1 MADKTN
7 AYDELVKLINDVVS
21 TGTVSKSSGGSSSEN
36 GGQTGGSTA
45 TKSTSTSDYFASRR
59 KALGLD
65 RIKVDADYI
74 SSFLDDSQRYM
85 RNATTD
91 KVRMGVT
98 TSKSIYESRKKD
110 SDDLH
115 KRSFEISRYLE
126 NNKDE
131 LDEDAYKSLKD
142 YLDAFDRTSS
152 QSIYSFY
159 KNKEFFS
166 QFKTQDEYDQYV
178 TQKEAYE
185 AKVNLDLD
193 NAAKEI
199 KDLEAKRDDYY
210 WNHDYDAGSHDE
222 RVAFEQSLEEMDKE
236 IAQKKQYLN
245 QARHIQEGAK
255 LSSVSDPFSDNYDH
269 DFRDLS
275 KYSTTIKESTSWW
288 QGRTED
294 TQYEWINNN
303 NGFRDSYEKDMDAL
317 NEVAAA
323 TTQSSFYVA
332 PTESAYRKK
341 GYDHLTK
348 DEIAIYNYYYAKDGK
363 EKAQEYLDSI
373 QETLNYRKATEMYGE
388 LEDHTAQEL
397 IFGVEAGLNQFTS
410 GISNFFNTKDD
421 YIPQSAVQMTS
432 GMVREDLA
440 DAGAKLP
447 DWMGGAS
454 LGQVGYDAI
463 TTTANMAPSILTSV
477 AVGIL
482 NPVAG
487 QVAGQALMGMSAAG
501 GAYQEALNEGYD
513 KNQARAYGLLVGASE
528 IVMEKVLGGIS
539 ALGGNILGKTL
550 TKNLSNADTA
560 LKMIA
565 KNLGASMLS
574 EFSEEY
580 LQEVL
585 TPVFKN
591 LTLGTNEDVKLFS
604 AEALYSGILGAL
616 TAGIMEGPTA
626 IAGEGDAHSTGKQL
640 QKSDVS
646 AQRLAEIGK
655 TFSADTVAFKLAG
668 KVDENTSAYTMG
680 RLFNEIGATLTEQN
694 KSDIAH
700 YLTTNSNMTSEIAQ
714 KNAEILADIVDGVE
728 VSDVQMKM
736 IEKNPVLASA
746 MQDVII
752 NPNSTVNQRK
762 RGFNDVLKSLANEM
776 AGVDASATEQ
786 TAPGQENQSDADEVV
801 VENKQ
806 AAQSEYETSADGKNI
821 IKSTG
826 ETVDIKEIATIK
838 DGQMTLRLTD
848 GRTVDAKD
856 VSYASQNDAL
866 VYETVANM
874 GVNPAAANVLVNA
887 YNPDSGVSASIYA
900 HGIKEAYRYGQYS
913 YPMQELARGP
923 FSSMLTEQQRN
934 TAYKLGKMF
943 SGEQVAQAQATVKKS
958 LQVANKKAT
967 AGKKVGKVHFDGNRS
982 SLTERQETSLSTL
995 ETIAD
1000 VLGVQIHVFESQV
1013 GENGKRI
1020 GANGWYDPKDN
1031 SIHID
1036 LHAGVSGEATM
1047 LFTAAHELTH
1057 FIKQWSPAKFKTLA
1071 NFLMKEYGQKGVS
1084 VDVLVHNQ
1092 IAKAKRNGRTL
1103 TYDEAYEEVIADS
1116 METMLSDGNVM
1127 EKLAKLKQQDKSLWQ
1142 KIKDFISDLADKIRK
1157 VYEGLTP
1164 DSEEGR
1170 YVAEMKDAIEALQ
1183 NLFVEGLVDASENYQ
1198 AAEQM
1203 GIEVDAD
1210 TESISPAVVLSERTW
1225 TESDYVQERTKAA
1238 KEIAKAI
1245 GVSEKKAK
1253 AYIDSVNSI
1262 AKMIAEDRVRLDY
1275 FSSPGRSS
1283 FVGNVE
1289 YGGSFDFSTLCK
1301 KRRLLTGTFT
1311 AIQKALPNTAL
1322 TADEILDIRN
1332 RMKDAGLEVS
1342 CGLCYV
1348 EGSRA
1353 NMGQF
1358 AKEFL
1363 KLYKQYYPDAW
1374 QPNMADVNTP
1384 DGIEWVRIN
1393 HPECYE
1399 QYEYFWNHYGTMK
1412 PGDKNLFASQQKPKL
1427 YQLHTEY
1434 KGEILDKFKD
1444 DGNVEDK
1451 NLNGGIRLQSF
1462 SDFEIVHLIDTMQI
1476 IMDMSRVGLA
1486 GQAYTKVPDFAWAL
1500 GDTGLKINL
1509 SLIAKGVDADGK
1521 LVFDDI
1527 EGMPIGEAMR
1537 LRDRYSANVGTILVA
1552 FNDEQLMAAMA
1563 DDRVDYII
1571 PFHRSQWKKSQ
1582 YGAMGLP
1589 AKTKDYTYMQ
1599 NEKFIKPQ
1607 YHEYRGRMVKDKATN
1622 YMPNEYWDFSKSGK
1636 ENAEAYL
1643 EMCARNNKR
1652 PKFYKLLQ
1660 NNGDGSYSLKTDGST
1675 DGYWKLLI
1683 DFKMYDNEG
1692 NGSPQMPVKPEFNM
1706 DEAKRMLND
1715 YQGGHSNFPVAQGIV
1730 DEFVQEYKDSH
1741 KGVKF
1746 SERDEL
1752 SPREYNRLTTKK
1764 PINVSKQE
1772 WEMVKSQRKTKYSS
1786 IDEDDIP
1793 VLDFFKIGDY
1803 RTINKGYIYCIRNSG
1818 PDSFSVVMKKQI
1830 IPDIR
1835 RITREVI
1842 KDENRRGNE
1851 TADSSAAAEKS
1862 KRGPDRGSGERSGNR
1877 RELPENDRGTV
1888 HTGESQRDLHARKS
1902 NADSGTKLKLSDR
1915 DSDGNSLTKEQSVFF
1930 AQSKA
1935 RNDDGSLMVL
1945 YHGTANAGFT
1955 VPDPKKFSYDKTS
1968 FFLTSNPNT
1977 ARSYSGSDE
1986 VYAPDGSTPATSGG
2000 KNYKV
2005 YANLKNPLIV
2015 DAERSDWSKIKPAES
2030 KFEYV
2035 KLLKYRDV
2043 KKPMFGSPFTI
2054 KLEVKERGQDA
2065 KVVTFDNYNKY
2076 MDYIGNGHYKIVPR
2090 GEKVTVGKTYH
2101 NVGGQNNWNTMK
2113 YSAYAKEHGY
2123 DGVIFKN
2130 LFVAGKSF
2138 DPQKDQKTYDTV
2150 VVAFDGNQVKSVN
2163 NLNPTSNPD
2172 IRYSDR
2178 NRGNDST
2185 GKKLTQGQQDFF
2197 AESQARTEDGSL
2209 VRLYHTSPTAGFTT
2223 FEGGKGEGFYKFGK
2237 YGGGIT
2243 YFTDNQKMSSSY
2255 SPYIE
2260 LLDMKRLDT
2269 FADAQKWLSEKSVG
2283 SFEIRKVKGT
2293 YVVYDI
2299 DYKETVPGIS
2309 YTSERDLLRNLKRD
2323 IQMEYGDPEAGGQ
2336 YEGYANIKNPL
2347 VVDAEGHAWN
2357 DIQYETTNVDSI
2369 ADFRDEIEKLSSE
2382 EKAFLKGKYD
2392 DAILQAKNSEDS
2404 AEDIFFDSMYRLAP
2418 WETDQKEMWSSI
2430 QNRLFFSNSKLQDK
2444 KTRFFFDA
2452 ISKNFNTKGIP
2463 VEFTSTAKKPHTTN
2477 DIVFKALEDGNY
2489 DGVIIK
2495 NVIDY
2500 GGNGGIKSL
2509 STSDYK
2515 KLKPGNL
2522 YVIFNSNQF
2531 KNADNLNPTDDPDIR
2546 YSDRDT
2552 ESVSNRSLLANA
2564 LESVAKNDI
2573 ERKKIQEYKEKIG
2586 LINAEE
2592 KKLRELNK
2600 QIKDMTFSKGQTDIK
2615 KARALQFDAQQAA
2628 NRINTYDR
2636 QLLRLEASKP
2646 LKDVLT
2652 REKKMAFD
2660 RGVQR
2665 GKEALEAYRE
2675 RAEKKQQETIE
2686 RYQESRKRGVENRQK
2701 TAMRQNI
2708 RKTIRDLDKIL
2719 NRGDKTRNV
2728 KEDMKDF
2735 VADALASA
2743 EILFTD
2749 NYSNEDMVRNGVAT
2763 DLTPEEAKL
2772 MNEARAIMDE
2782 IAGLP
2787 TGYEGWQERQE
2798 TEQKLKG
2805 RLAYRMTKL
2814 KDVFVRERARLNKTQ
2829 VSEVLGNLADSYGRL
2844 QNSEFAHVQGAYH
2857 ESVHE
2862 YLKMLQEDVGG
2873 TIIKDMTLGQL
2884 EELHKAYTMVMT
2896 TVRNAN
2902 RMFAENLNN
2911 TRDALANRVMFE
2923 VHEAGGEHGLWT
2935 KAGDKLN
2942 SFSWNN
2948 EKPVYAFERIGS
2960 NTLKTLYGNIRKGQD
2975 GWAVDIQEANDF
2987 RMGMYKKYKHSS
2999 WDTQKQYKFTSS
3011 SGIDFELNLD
3021 QIMSLYAYSKRAQAH
3036 DHLLKGGF
3044 VFDGNTE
3051 VVVNKKGIKMTFL
3064 NKNATAYNVS
3074 FEILENIISKL
3085 TPEQKAFVDDM
3096 QEYLSTTMGEKG
3108 NEVSMELYGVKLFNE
3123 KFYFPLRSAGQYMEK
3138 AKEADMKQKQGQVN
3152 IANSGFSKAVKIKAS
3167 NPVVLTGFMDVWAGH
3182 VNEMSMYHSF
3192 VLPMEDFRRVYNYSS
3207 PHMEGQQS
3215 ASVNGVIQNAYG
3227 AAATDYIDRLYRDLN
3242 GGAITD
3248 NTAGPI
3254 NKLMNLFKKGAVFAS
3269 ASVTIQQPSAI
3280 ARATALVDIKHFIG
3294 PKVDAKRH
3302 KALWEEVKQYA
3313 PVAVIKEMGFFD
3325 TNMGRSATDFLT
3337 AEEYSGIKEKALAL
3351 VKDEGYRD
3359 EQLSKAPALADELTW
3374 CVIWE
3379 AVKRET
3385 KARNPKLNV
3394 KSEEFL
3400 KIAGDR
3406 FSEVIDKTQVYD
3418 SVLARS
3424 ANMRSKD
3431 TGMKMATAFMAE
3443 PTTSINMVADAL
3455 RKGKKGNKKQAA
3467 RIIGSVVS
3475 SVVLNSFLVAWV
3487 YAARDDDED
3496 ETFREKYLSSFI
3508 SGIIDGVN
3516 PMTYIPFLKDIV
3528 SIVQGYDIER
3538 SDMAVISDLW
3548 NAYKQLEKDDV
3559 SVWRKV
3565 EGFAGSICQI
3575 FGLPVKNIM
3584 RDVRSVFQ
3592 AYNTIF
3598 HGEEDTTRGTAYAIV
3613 EGITGDKPS
3622 NSEQLYKARSI
3633 GDEAHAARVEA
3644 RYDDEDSANAA
3655 VRQAIK
3661 DRYMD
3666 DELTLAQATMQLTQY
3681 AGMKADEAYWLMD
3694 GWKHRKETGSDDG
3707 YSKYNDFYEAV
3718 QTGKNLK
3725 AVIKEYTD
3733 NGVKK
3738 STLSG
3743 QITSH
3748 FKDEYVAMSAGERA
3762 NIKGYLLNAYEQCGV
3777 SRESAEEKLRGWDFE
3792 AKYGGSYEEIV
3803 ADYKNGAI
3811 SESTMRNILADKGY
3825 SKSDIE
3831 DKISDWNVYKIYGY
3845 EYSKLDDAYRAGEL
3859 SREEFRQAMIDNGTF
3874 PAKADQA
3881 IITYDWMRDNA
3892 QYGLEYSDAAK
3903 YAHPIENYGK
3913 SLADV
3918 GLDPDIYLEYKEL
3931 KKGCKGVDADND
3943 GTADSGTLRTA
3954 KFEMIDSLP
3963 ITNDQKDALAAI
3975 DYSMKS
3981 VNRYAPWH

>member
-1 MADKTN
+1 MADDKKNQEALDALHKLQDAHAATSSVSNTDWSKVTDASSFTETAN
-7 AYDELVKLINDVVS
+7 AAADNVRQEY
-21 TGTVSKSSGGSSSEN
+21 
-36 GGQTGGSTA
+36 
-45 TKSTSTSDYFASRR
+45 TKN
-59 KALGLD
+59 
-65 RIKVDADYI
+65 VDSNYI
-74 SSFLDDSQRYM
+74 SSFLKDSRLHM
-85 RNATTD
+85 TSATSD
-91 KVRMGVT
+91 KTRMGVT
-98 TSKSIYESRKKD
+98 TSKSIYESRKKTYG
-110 SDDLH
+110 DLH
-115 KRSFEISRYLE
+115 KRSYEISRYLE
-126 NNKDE
+126 DNKDKI
-131 LDEDAYKSLKD
+131 DEETYRSMKD
-142 YLDAFDRTSS
+142 YLDAFDKTSS
-152 QSIYSFY
+152 QSIHSFY
-159 KNKEFFS
+159 RNQKFYS
-166 QFKTQDEYDQYV
+166 QFKTQEDYDKYV
-178 TQKEAYE
+178 AQKEEYE

-193 NAAKEI
+193 NAEKEI
-199 KDLEAKRDDYY
+199 KDLEAKREEWY
-210 WNHDYDAGSHDE
+210 WNTDYDATNHRE
-222 RVAFEQSLEEMDKE
+222 RVAFEKQLEELDNE
-236 IAQKKQYLN
+236 ITRKKQYLN

-255 LSSVSDPFSDNYDH
+255 LSSVADPFSGSYDH
-269 DFRDLS
+269 DFRNLS
-275 KYSTTIKESTSWW
+275 KYNTTIQDSHSWW
-288 QGRTED
+288 TNGTGD
-294 TQYEWINNN
+294 AQYEWINNQ
-303 NGFRDSYEKDMDAL
+303 NGYRDSYEKDMDAL
-317 NEVAAA
+317 NSVAAA

-332 PTESAYRKK
+332 PAESAYRKK

-363 EKAQEYLDSI
+363 DKAQEYLDSI

-388 LEDHTAQEL
+388 LEDNTAQEL
-397 IFGVEAGLNQFTS
+397 IFGVNAGLDQFAS
-410 GISNFFNTKDD
+410 GISDFFNTGDN

-440 DAGAKLP
+440 DAGVKLP

-463 TTTANMAPSILTSV
+463 TTSANMAPSILTSM

-487 QVAGQALMGMSAAG
+487 QVAGHALMGMSAAG

-513 KNQARAYGLLVGASE
+513 KNQARGYGLLVGASE

-539 ALGGNILGKTL
+539 ALGGNALGKSL
-550 TKNLSNADTA
+550 TQNLTNADTA

-565 KNLGASMLS
+565 KKLGGSMLS

-591 LTLGTNEDVKLFS
+591 LALGTHEDVKLFS

-626 IAGEGDAHSTGKQL
+626 IAGEVSVYNTGKDL
-640 QKSDVS
+640 QKADVS
-646 AQRLAEIGK
+646 AQRLADIGK
-655 TFSADTVAFKLAG
+655 TFSADTVAHQLAG
-668 KVDENTSAYTMG
+668 KVNENTTAYAMG

-694 KSDIAH
+694 VNDI
-700 YLTTNSNMTSEIAQ
+700 TNALVSKGMNESVARS
-714 KNAEILADIVDGVE
+714 NAEALAYVVE
-728 VSDVQMKM
+728 GGQLTDAQVAI
-736 IEKNPVLASA
+736 IEANEVLAEA
-746 MQDVII
+746 ARTTLIDA
-752 NPNSTVNQRK
+752 NTTWNQRSQ
-762 RGFNDVLKSLANEM
+762 NYNEVLKSLAQEK
-776 AGVDASATEQ
+776 ASRTNPAE
-786 TAPGQENQSDADEVV
+786 AEQENTPASDKVDTQKEEGSETGSEAET
-801 VENKQ
+801 
-806 AAQSEYETSADGKNI
+806 AAPKV
-821 IKSTG
+821 KS
-826 ETVDIKEIATIK
+826 IATIE
-838 DGQMTLRLTD
+838 D
-848 GRTVDAKD
+848 GRVTVKMEDGTEVNVKESGIDPDDGVRIETIASIDGISTVDANFILNTLR
-856 VSYASQNDAL
+856 VSPG
-866 VYETVANM
+866 T
-874 GVNPAAANVLVNA
+874 
-887 YNPDSGVSASIYA
+887 SAQVGSLGA
-900 HGIKEAYRYGQYS
+900 KEAYKYGFYGFSQDHIAKHGVFANALTDTQRQAIYDTGRA
-913 YPMQELARGP
+913 AR
-923 FSSMLTEQQRN
+923 Q
-934 TAYKLGKMF
+934 K
-943 SGEQVAQAQATVKKS
+943 QVDNKNATVAK
-958 LQVANKKAT
+958 KKAT
-967 AGKKVGKVHFDGNRS
+967 TEKNSATGKVHFDGDRS
-982 SLTERQETSLSTL
+982 ALTERQNASLTAM
-995 ETIAD
+995 ERVAE

-1013 GENGKRI
+1013 NERGKRI
-1020 GANGWYDPKDN
+1020 GANGWYDPKDS

-1036 LHAGVSGEATM
+1036 LHAGATGEGTM
-1047 LFTAAHELTH
+1047 LFTLAHELTH
-1057 FIKQWSPAKFKTLA
+1057 HIRKWSPAKFKVLA
-1071 NFLMKEYGQKGVS
+1071 DFLMQEYGKKGVN
-1084 VDVLVHNQ
+1084 VDALVREQ
-1092 IAKAKRNGRTL
+1092 MAKAKRSGRTIS
-1103 TYDEAYEEVIADS
+1103 YDTAYEEVVADS

-1127 EKLAKLKQQDKSLWQ
+1127 KRLEKLKAQDKDLWH
-1142 KIKDFISDLADKIRK
+1142 KIKRFIDDMAAKIRAAYK
-1157 VYEGLTP
+1157 GMSP
-1164 DSEEGR
+1164 DSVEGR
-1170 YVAEMKDAIEALQ
+1170 YVAEMGEAIYRLQ
-1183 NLFVEGLVDASENYQ
+1183 ELFTEGLVEASENFQSAEKNTTHEGGEVKFMSREIEDVTDETVRADLTDVFNGNNVTSRSYIPLTKTTPFAVRYITGYMADRPIIVDKKKAYFDMREDGKFKEDKKHHYHGMGVDGFIDALAILNDPEYAILEDKGDGNYHYAFISSNENGEELCIVFQ
-1198 AAEQM
+1198 MNVTKNVSQMNGYPGGYYNIDITEFVATDEWLEKHGVEPGTSYKDYLLSFYENSIVYDRSIHFEQM
-1203 GIEVDAD
+1203 NKARNIDSESAGVAASYDNNRASKDMLTQPDSTVKNESIEAMDMEVDEK
-1210 TESISPAVVLSERTW
+1210 TESVVPALLFSERTW
-1225 TESDYVQERTKAA
+1225 TESDYVQERNKAA

-1322 TADEILDIRN
+1322 TADEILNIRN

-1363 KLYKQYYPDAW
+1363 KLYKKYYPDAW

-1434 KGEILDKFKD
+1434 KGEILQKFKD
-1444 DGNVEDK
+1444 DDNVEEK

-1509 SLIAKGVDADGK
+1509 SLIAKGVDENGK

-1527 EGMPIGEAMR
+1527 EGMPIADAMK

-1636 ENAEAYL
+1636 ENAIAYL

-1660 NNGDGSYSLKTDGST
+1660 NNGDGSYSLKADGST

-1683 DFKMYDNEG
+1683 DFKMYDNDG
-1692 NGSPQMPVKPEFNM
+1692 NGSPQMAVKPEFNIE
-1706 DEAKRMLND
+1706 EATRMLD
-1715 YQGGHSNFPVAQGIV
+1715 TYSGGHSNFPVAQGIV
-1730 DEFVQEYKDSH
+1730 DEFVKEYKDSH

-1746 SERDEL
+1746 SDRDYVAYDHTAILKESKVDEYL
-1752 SPREYNRLTTKK
+1752 MDYASKDSPKYTKAYITYMSPSTFMRLTTDGWREREHISEQAGKLDAERLSRSK
-1764 PINVSKQE
+1764 PGIYL
-1772 WEMVKSQRKTKYSS
+1772 R
-1786 IDEDDIP
+1786 IDHDTGKVIGHEGRHRMSAMDNEGIYYVP
-1793 VLDFFKIGDY
+1793 VLLLDDSNDMGKTDIAE
-1803 RTINKGYIYCIRNSG
+1803 INLRGQFNEYESG
-1818 PDSFSVVMKKQI
+1818 TVKDAIPLSFENR
-1830 IPDIR
+1830 DR
-1835 RITREVI
+1835 VI
-1842 KDENRRGNE
+1842 KKFA
-1851 TADSSAAAEKS
+1851 TQSSMQ
-1862 KRGPDRGSGERSGNR
+1862 RIGERYGYNKTLR
-1877 RELPENDRGTV
+1877 F
-1888 HTGESQRDLHARKS
+1888 
-1902 NADSGTKLKLSDR
+1902 SDR
-1915 DSDGNSLTKEQSVFF
+1915 D
-1930 AQSKA
+1930 
-1935 RNDDGSLMVL
+1935 
-1945 YHGTANAGFT
+1945 
-1955 VPDPKKFSYDKTS
+1955 
-1968 FFLTSNPNT
+1968 
-1977 ARSYSGSDE
+1977 
-1986 VYAPDGSTPATSGG
+1986 
-2000 KNYKV
+2000 
-2005 YANLKNPLIV
+2005 
-2015 DAERSDWSKIKPAES
+2015 
-2030 KFEYV
+2030 
-2035 KLLKYRDV
+2035 
-2043 KKPMFGSPFTI
+2043 
-2054 KLEVKERGQDA
+2054 
-2065 KVVTFDNYNKY
+2065 
-2076 MDYIGNGHYKIVPR
+2076 
-2090 GEKVTVGKTYH
+2090 
-2101 NVGGQNNWNTMK
+2101 
-2113 YSAYAKEHGY
+2113 
-2123 DGVIFKN
+2123 
-2130 LFVAGKSF
+2130 
-2138 DPQKDQKTYDTV
+2138 
-2150 VVAFDGNQVKSVN
+2150 
-2163 NLNPTSNPD
+2163 
-2172 IRYSDR
+2172 
-2178 NRGNDST
+2178 
-2185 GKKLTQGQQDFF
+2185 
-2197 AESQARTEDGSL
+2197 
-2209 VRLYHTSPTAGFTT
+2209 
-2223 FEGGKGEGFYKFGK
+2223 
-2237 YGGGIT
+2237 
-2243 YFTDNQKMSSSY
+2243 
-2255 SPYIE
+2255 
-2260 LLDMKRLDT
+2260 
-2269 FADAQKWLSEKSVG
+2269 AD
-2283 SFEIRKVKGT
+2283 
-2293 YVVYDI
+2293 
-2299 DYKETVPGIS
+2299 
-2309 YTSERDLLRNLKRD
+2309 
-2323 IQMEYGDPEAGGQ
+2323 
-2336 YEGYANIKNPL
+2336 
-2347 VVDAEGHAWN
+2347 
-2357 DIQYETTNVDSI
+2357 
-2369 ADFRDEIEKLSSE
+2369 
-2382 EKAFLKGKYD
+2382 
-2392 DAILQAKNSEDS
+2392 
-2404 AEDIFFDSMYRLAP
+2404 
-2418 WETDQKEMWSSI
+2418 
-2430 QNRLFFSNSKLQDK
+2430 
-2444 KTRFFFDA
+2444 
-2452 ISKNFNTKGIP
+2452 
-2463 VEFTSTAKKPHTTN
+2463 
-2477 DIVFKALEDGNY
+2477 
-2489 DGVIIK
+2489 
-2495 NVIDY
+2495 
-2500 GGNGGIKSL
+2500 
-2509 STSDYK
+2509 
-2515 KLKPGNL
+2515 
-2522 YVIFNSNQF
+2522 
-2531 KNADNLNPTDDPDIR
+2531 
-2546 YSDRDT
+2546 
-2552 ESVSNRSLLANA
+2552 SVSNRSLLANA
-2564 LESVAKNDI
+2564 LESVAQNDI
-2573 ERKKIQEYKEKIG
+2573 ERKRLQEYKEKIS

-2592 KKLRELNK
+2592 ENLRALNK
-2600 QIKDMTFSKGQTDIK
+2600 QLRIEKDPKNIRM
-2615 KARALQFDAQQAA
+2615 LQFEANQSA

-2652 REKKMAFD
+2652 REKKMAYD
-2660 RGVQR
+2660 RGVQK

-2701 TAMRQNI
+2701 TAMRQKI
-2708 RKTIRDLDKIL
+2708 RKTIRDLDNIL
-2719 NRGDKTRNV
+2719 NRGDKKRNV

-2749 NYSNEDMVRNGVAT
+2749 NYSNEDMVRNGVGT
-2763 DLTPEEAKL
+2763 DLTPEEAKF

-2782 IAGLP
+2782 LANLP
-2787 TGYEGWQERQE
+2787 TGYDGWLARQDQEF
-2798 TEQKLKG
+2798 KLKNK
-2805 RLAYRMTKL
+2805 LSYRMAKL

-2844 QNSEFAHVQGAYH
+2844 QNSEYAHVQGAYH

-2873 TIIKDMTLGQL
+2873 TIVKDMTLGQL
-2884 EELHKAYTMVMT
+2884 EELYKAYTMVMT
-2896 TVRNAN
+2896 TVHNAN

-2923 VHEAGGEHGLWT
+2923 VHEAGGEHGLWS
-2935 KAGDKLN
+2935 KAADKLN

-2960 NTLKTLYGNIRKGQD
+2960 QTLKTLYGNIRKGQD

-2987 RMGMYKKYKHSS
+2987 RMKMYQKYKHNT
-2999 WDTQKQYKFTSS
+2999 WDTQKTYKFTSS

-3051 VVVNKKGIKMTFL
+3051 VVVNKKGLKITYL

-3108 NEVSMELYGVKLFNE
+3108 NEVSMQLYGVKLFNE

-3167 NPVVLTGFMDVWAGH
+3167 NPVVLTGFMEVWAGH

-3280 ARATALVDIKHFIG
+3280 ARASALVDLKFFDG
-3294 PKVDAKRH
+3294 YGTATLPKMGVEFAKQSLHDFAGAKKDTAHDREWAEL
-3302 KALWEEVKQYA
+3302 KKYA

-3337 AEEYSGIKEKALAL
+3337 GEEYSGIKEKALAL
-3351 VKDEGYRD
+3351 VKDESYRD
-3359 EQLSKAPALADELTW
+3359 ELLSKAPALADEVAW
-3374 CVIWE
+3374 CVIWR

-3385 KARNPKLNV
+3385 KARNPKMDV

-3475 SVVLNSFLVAWV
+3475 SVILNSFLVAWV

-3496 ETFREKYLSSFI
+3496 ETYREKYLSSFV

-3548 NAYKQLEKDDV
+3548 NAWKQLKNDDV

-3565 EGFAGSICQI
+3565 EGFVGSICQI

-3592 AYNTIF
+3592 AYDTIV
-3598 HGEEDTTRGTAYAIV
+3598 HGEKNTTRGTAIAIV
-3613 EGITGDKPS
+3613 EGITGQKPS
-3622 NSEQLYKARSI
+3622 NPEQLYKARKA
-3633 GDEAHAARVEA
+3633 GDKEHAARVEG
-3644 RYDDEDSANAA
+3644 RYEDEKSANAA
-3655 VRQAIK
+3655 VRKAIT

-3666 DELTLAQATMQLTQY
+3666 DELTMAQATMQLTQY
-3681 AGMKADEAYWLMD
+3681 AGMKADKAYWLMD
-3694 GWKHRKETGSDDG
+3694 GWKYKKETGSDDG
-3707 YSKYNDFYEAV
+3707 YSEYNDFYEAV

-3725 AVIKEYTD
+3725 AVIKTYTD
-3733 NGVKK
+3733 NGVKMT
-3738 STLSG
+3738 TLSG

-3748 FKDEYVAMSAGERA
+3748 FEDEYVQMSVAERA

-3777 SRESAEEKLRGWDFE
+3777 SRKTAEEKLRDWDFE
-3792 AKYGGSYEEIV
+3792 AKHGVSYEEIV
-3803 ADYKNGAI
+3803 AEYKNGDI
-3811 SESTMRNILADKGY
+3811 SESTMRSILADKGY

-3845 EYSKLDDAYRAGEL
+3845 DYSELDDAYRAGEL

-3881 IITYDWMRDNA
+3881 IVTYDWMRDNA
-3892 QYGLEYSDAAK
+3892 QYGLEYSDAGK
-3903 YAHPIENYGK
+3903 YAHPIGDYGK

-3943 GTADSGTLRTA
+3943 GTADSGTLRAA

-3975 DYSMKS
+3975 DYGMKS
-3981 VNRYAPWH
+3981 IKRYAPWH